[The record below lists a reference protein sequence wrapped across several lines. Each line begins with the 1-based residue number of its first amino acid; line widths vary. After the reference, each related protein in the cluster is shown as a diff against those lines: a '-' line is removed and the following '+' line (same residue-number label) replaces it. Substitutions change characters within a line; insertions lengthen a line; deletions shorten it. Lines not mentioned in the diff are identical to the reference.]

1 MDRKESLHP
10 ILRDLLEGTQIF
22 ARTKPYDKSNVVVM
36 LQSLGRV
43 VGFCGDGA
51 NDCAALS
58 KANLGLSLSDTEASI
73 AAAFTAKRRHIGSM
87 VELIKESRAGLAT
100 NYSLFN
106 IIACYALTQY
116 SASIIDQFFF
126 SYPADFQFVYQDLF
140 LNAFFV
146 FILGNIATED
156 TLCRERPSNTL
167 FSLSNITQLVS
178 FHIIQT
184 AAQILCVAAAAGPFA
199 DKLDYY

>member
-1 MDRKESLHP
+1 MY
-10 ILRDLLEGTQIF
+10 Q
-22 ARTKPYDKSNVVVM
+22 N
-36 LQSLGRV
+36 LGRV

-73 AAAFTAKRRHIGSM
+73 AAAFTAKQRHVGSM
-87 VELIKESRAGLAT
+87 VELIKESRAALAT

-116 SASIIDQFFF
+116 SATIISQFFF
-126 SYPADFQFVYQDLF
+126 SYPADFQFVYQDLV

-156 TLCRERPSNTL
+156 KLCKEKPSNSL
-167 FSLSNITQLVS
+167 FSLGNLTQLVVY
-178 FHIIQT
+178 HIIQT
-184 AAQILCVAAAAGPFA
+184 SAQILCLLAARGPFA
-199 DKLDYY
+199 DSLKYYEVAGEQVNYQRYRDQGRGDFLFEST